1 MKLLKKLILV
11 VGIVSVWN
19 SLLSGKD
26 FQTALV
32 LSGGGARGFAHIGVI
47 RALEEVGFYPDVVI
61 GTSMGAIVGVFYSCG
76 MSADEIERYM
86 KSIDW
91 YSVLTGPKLRSIKL
105 VAQKMYELPGLFNL
119 KFDDKFNLVFPRNI
133 LSIQGIQNI
142 VFQRIA
148 YWEFVCGGDFD
159 NLFIPFRAVATDIK
173 TGRTIVLDKG
183 SLSRVVAASSAFP
196 LIFAPVK
203 IDSLLL
209 VDGGL
214 TNNVP
219 CDVARSLGADFI
231 IAVDITSKIER
242 LSDERLD
249 LFKYMGQ
256 TINTLSYYADT
267 KNLLLAD
274 VLIRPEL
281 KDISSTDFDS
291 IDVLIKRGYLEA
303 RKYLPVIKK
312 WVKKRGFSG
321 GVEEHRLDEITITKI
336 VVKNNKST
344 KDFVIRTEFGVK
356 EGNKFNLRDI
366 REGYENLLSTGLFNS
381 VWISIERVDK
391 KCARL
396 ILDVEENR
404 KLLLSVGANYY
415 SERDSKAF
423 LKGIYNNILGLG
435 FYSELYGIMSNY
447 YSEIGFNVI
456 NPGIF
461 TSNIIQLFR
470 LYYQYEK
477 LPFYRSGEYFG
488 YGKYS
493 KAAAEFSSGMQV
505 KRVGLTS
512 VGVRYLRYNILRE
525 GVTSPQRTFSVR
537 SVFFRIFVDSRDDI
551 DLPQKGRKN
560 SVEFEYRFVEN
571 KEKFYRLDIESTV
584 YETYNKNTTY
594 YTYLRVGIVSGVSSV
609 FDKLR
614 LGGMSD
620 LPGFK
625 EDELLGQVVFCLGL
639 GFTRRLKANIFYNAY
654 FAYGDMKE
662 NIDSFNWLK
671 ARKGLLNG
679 FVFKTPIGPIRV
691 EYGWNFGKG
700 KALYVS
706 VGHNF

>member
-1 MKLLKKLILV
+1 MLVKLLKKLILV
-11 VGIVSVWN
+11 VGIVSIWN

-61 GTSMGAIVGVFYSCG
+61 GTSMGAIVGVFYSCR

-256 TINTLSYYADT
+256 TINTLSYY
-267 KNLLLAD
+267 
-274 VLIRPEL
+274 
-281 KDISSTDFDS
+281 
-291 IDVLIKRGYLEA
+291 
-303 RKYLPVIKK
+303 
-312 WVKKRGFSG
+312 RGFSG

-391 KCARL
+391 KRARL

-525 GVTSPQRTFSVR
+525 GVASPQRTFSVR

-614 LGGMSD
+614 LGGMGD